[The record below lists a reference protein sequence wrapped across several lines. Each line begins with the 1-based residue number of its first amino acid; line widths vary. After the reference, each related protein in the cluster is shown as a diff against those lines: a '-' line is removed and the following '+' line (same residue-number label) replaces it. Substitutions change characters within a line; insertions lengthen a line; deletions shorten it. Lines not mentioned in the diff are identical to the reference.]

1 MSDSHSFFA
10 MNLVNPLLLAGVLV
24 VLSFITDHY
33 LRGRNA
39 LLAFV
44 IRLLS
49 FIVLTALM
57 FAGGVVPYQPGL
69 VTATGLERLIVAVLK
84 VLWWLGAAWLTA
96 GFLRAFVV
104 LGRQPRE
111 TRLVQDLLA
120 ALCYVGAFLAVVA
133 NVFDMPVRGLLVTS
147 GALAIIIGLALQNS
161 LGDVFSGIILNLE
174 RPYRVGD
181 WITVDDTVR
190 GKVIDTDWR
199 ATHIL
204 TSEGTTAI
212 VPNSVIARSK
222 LVNSSL
228 PTPIHWATVHIR
240 LQPSLTTPAAGCHL
254 LKQVM
259 LGSTHILR
267 TPEPTVIIRDISEE
281 AIDFELSYPVTDVGA
296 ISAAQNELFD
306 RVYRAVG
313 ATGARFSPRLSLAP
327 AGAAQQ
333 SEAVFQA
340 PERLFAGIALF
351 WGLTPAEGTALR
363 SQMQRTEFKP
373 SEVIIKSGTILDEL
387 YLLSEGVV
395 AVTVEAAGSTR
406 EVMRLTPGEYFGE
419 SSMLTGVPLKREIT
433 ALTRVV
439 VYKISKAALAPL
451 LKARPA
457 IADQLSQTL
466 AARQLAYRT
475 VPESSDE
482 EELPR
487 ENLAD
492 RIAAEIRRLFLG
504 SL

>member
-1 MSDSHSFFA
+1 
-10 MNLVNPLLLAGVLV
+10 
-24 VLSFITDHY
+24 
-33 LRGRNA
+33 
-39 LLAFV
+39 
-44 IRLLS
+44 
-49 FIVLTALM
+49 
-57 FAGGVVPYQPGL
+57 
-69 VTATGLERLIVAVLK
+69 
-84 VLWWLGAAWLTA
+84 
-96 GFLRAFVV
+96 
-104 LGRQPRE
+104 
-111 TRLVQDLLA
+111 
-120 ALCYVGAFLAVVA
+120 
-133 NVFDMPVRGLLVTS
+133 
-147 GALAIIIGLALQNS
+147 
-161 LGDVFSGIILNLE
+161 
-174 RPYRVGD
+174 
-181 WITVDDTVR
+181 
-190 GKVIDTDWR
+190 
-199 ATHIL
+199 
-204 TSEGTTAI
+204 
-212 VPNSVIARSK
+212 
-222 LVNSSL
+222 
-228 PTPIHWATVHIR
+228 
-240 LQPSLTTPAAGCHL
+240 
-254 LKQVM
+254 LKQVL

-267 TPEPTVIIRDISEE
+267 TPESSVVIRDISEE
-281 AIDFELSYPVTDVGA
+281 AIDFELSYPVTDVSA

-313 ATGARFSPRLSLAP
+313 ATGARFSPRLALAP
-327 AGAAQQ
+327 AGLAQQ

-340 PERLFAGIALF
+340 PERLFAGIVLF
-351 WGLTPAEGTALR
+351 WGLTPAESTALR

-373 SEVIIKSGTILDEL
+373 GEVIIKSGTILNEL

-433 ALTRVV
+433 AVTRVV